1 MVAAIDP
8 PKMMMTA
15 CSLQNMSRSP
25 PNSMMMAM
33 TTTPHT
39 SPMLVMISMGNSNAH
54 ANVRPSWTEARLILS
69 RVERPYGPAIKD
81 ALPNLVG
88 ITIG

>member
-15 CSLQNMSRSP
+15 CSLQNISRLPPISMIRVMTPKPHASP
-25 PNSMMMAM
+25 
-33 TTTPHT
+33 T
-39 SPMLVMISMGNSNAH
+39 LVMISMGNSNAH

-69 RVERPYGPAIKD
+69 HVKRPYVPAIKD
-81 ALPNLVG
+81 ALR
-88 ITIG
+88 IR